1 MKKKTVIE
9 ITKSD
14 ILELYISMSEGCT
27 ISEARKIIPNAN
39 MKIEI
44 SERGDYDKGNFKQDL
59 EKITIEYEK

>member
-27 ISEARKIIPNAN
+27 RSEAMKIIPNAN
-39 MKIEI
+39 MQIEI